1 MSIQTEKVA
10 SLVKIKIKIK
20 IKKVPSSDYNYL
32 KSRIPNNS

>member
-10 SLVKIKIKIK
+10 SLVKIK

>member
-10 SLVKIKIKIK
+10 SLVKIKIK